1 MISHCMKQDVIT
13 VAPTDT
19 VARAAT
25 VIAERRVGTLPVVT
39 NEGRLI
45 GIVRLQ
51 DILKIFM
58 PDFVALLD
66 NIEFVSDF
74 GALEHFRPSDLPA
87 AATMTMDALMS
98 PPISVKSSCGLL
110 RSFAIMTR
118 HQLQDLPVVDEE
130 GRLVGIASR
139 VDIAAAF
146 FRDFIKRGHLA

>member
-1 MISHCMKQDVIT
+1 MISKCMKREVIT

-19 VARAAT
+19 VAHAAT
-25 VIAERRVGTLPVVT
+25 VIAEKRVGTLPVVADR
-39 NEGRLI
+39 GLLI

-66 NIEFVSDF
+66 NIDFVNDF
-74 GALEHFRPSDLPA
+74 GALEYLRPRDIPA
-87 AATMTMDALMS
+87 AAQMTMRELMS

-110 RSFAIMTR
+110 RSFAVMNK
-118 HQLQDLPVVDEE
+118 HQLQDLPVVDEV

-146 FRDFIKRGHLA
+146 FRDFIEAGHLA